1 MTFTEPTRKD
11 GEATVSPATTA
22 ANLEFMKETSRPNL
36 QAPDIETRREPS
48 QNATDLEAQHEPQL
62 SKSETTG
69 SARPYS
75 IFNTKQKRY
84 LIFVVSIG
92 AAFSPFTTNIY
103 FPLIDIISSALGVS
117 VTDVNLSITSYMII
131 QACAPSFVSA
141 IADEHGRRLAYVVG
155 FIFYLAANLGLG
167 LNNSYAGLIAL
178 RCLQSA
184 GSSGMVTLSQG
195 TVADLITSAERGKY
209 ISITSMPTIL
219 APSVAPILG
228 GVIGAHLGWHS
239 VFWFLL
245 ILGGVYFVP
254 LALFFPETNRKLV
267 GDGSIKPPKWSRTL
281 PDVLSDRKRQRR
293 NPDDPTA
300 ADILPSQTKRK
311 FNPLATFSVIAEP
324 STAILLF
331 VTGVSY
337 ASFYAVSTSLTVQF
351 HTVYNLD
358 TTLQGL
364 LFLPQAIGTIF
375 ATLFNTR
382 LVDANFAR
390 HARRAN
396 VAVDKKRQLDILA
409 TPMHIERARLDI
421 GIPMIAVSGILTIVY
436 GWLVQAQVNIW
447 APIVVLALMGFTVLA
462 GFSVINVLNIDLH
475 RDRPAT
481 ASAANN
487 LVRCLMGAGSAAVV
501 DIVIDAVGVGWCF
514 TVWGLLVSV
523 LSVPLLLVVCRWGPA
538 WRARRVA
545 AREEKIMREKTQ
557 ENGRSEA

>member
-1 MTFTEPTRKD
+1 MTLTDSNRKD
-11 GEATVSPATTA
+11 GEVTMVPDTVNAHHRSVQKSPQ
-22 ANLEFMKETSRPNL
+22 LEPQNCEVEL
-36 QAPDIETRREPS
+36 QPS
-48 QNATDLEAQHEPQL
+48 SPQCSTDLEAQHEHQL
-62 SKSETTG
+62 TKSETIK

-84 LIFVVSIG
+84 LIIVVSIG

-103 FPLIDIISSALGVS
+103 FPLINVISSALGVS
-117 VTDVNLSITSYMII
+117 VTDVNLSITSYMIV
-131 QACAPSFVSA
+131 QACAPSFISA
-141 IADEHGRRLAYVVG
+141 IADDYGRRLAYVVG

-195 TVADLITSAERGKY
+195 TVADLITSAERGRY
-209 ISITSMPTIL
+209 ISITSMPAIL

-228 GVIGAHLGWHS
+228 GVIGGHWGWHS

-245 ILGGVYFVP
+245 ILGGIYFVP

-267 GDGSIKPPKWSRTL
+267 GDGSVTPPKWSRTL
-281 PDVLSDRKRQRR
+281 PDVLSDRKCQIT
-293 NPDDPTA
+293 NPDDLDA
-300 ADILPSQTKRK
+300 ARVLQPRTKK
-311 FNPLATFSVIAEP
+311 MFNPLATLALLAEP
-324 STAILLF
+324 STAIILF
-331 VTGVSY
+331 VTGISY
-337 ASFYAVSTSLTVQF
+337 SSFYAVSTSLTVQF
-351 HTVYNLD
+351 HEIYNLN

-364 LFLPQAIGTIF
+364 LFLPQAIGTVF
-375 ATLFNTR
+375 ATIINTR

-390 HARRAN
+390 HASRAH

-421 GIPMIAVSGILTIVY
+421 GIPMIAASGIFTIVY

-447 APIVVLALMGFTVLA
+447 APIVLLVLMGFTMLS

-501 DIVIDAVGVGWCF
+501 DVIIDAVGVGWCF
-514 TVWGLLVSV
+514 TIWGLLVTG
-523 LSVPLLLVVCRWGPA
+523 LSVPLLLAVCRWGPA
-538 WRARRVA
+538 WRARRVEV
-545 AREEKIMREKTQ
+545 REEKKLREKTEHVEQ
-557 ENGRSEA
+557 S